1 MPDRLQDGFVRV
13 THPDVEGDET
23 ADVTVESFVEL
34 WRDKGY
40 EVVEGD
46 VPKSDQ
52 PSTPKTTSASRSTT
66 ERKTD
71 GGNS

>member
-1 MPDRLQDGFVRV
+1 MPDRLNEGFVRI

-23 ADVTVESFVEL
+23 ADVTVEAYQAV
-34 WRDKGY
+34 WRDLGW

-46 VPKSDQ
+46 VPKAEQ
-52 PSTPKTTSASRSTT
+52 PTPKTATSTRSTT
-66 ERKTD
+66 EHKP